1 MNPIYATPLSR
12 DLQPSNSTGAYTSG
26 DCLGDPL
33 EIPISGSIKSGNQ
46 GPIMFI
52 QSLTLTDRQ
61 DKKSEMQVH
70 LFDALPSCV
79 DQAAFN
85 PTQAELSHWVGAI
98 KIAATDWIENGT
110 ASCVVMKAD
119 LVISA
124 YVPNKSLWAV
134 LVVKATPTYSVTD
147 AIRGKVAG
155 TVN

>member
-12 DLQPSNSTGAYTSG
+12 NLEPSNSTSAYSSG
-26 DCLGDPL
+26 DCIGDPI
-33 EIPISGSIKSGNQ
+33 EIAIAGTIKSGNQ

-52 QSLTLTDRQ
+52 QSLTLTDRE

-79 DQAAFN
+79 DQAPFS
-85 PTQAELSHWVGAI
+85 PTQGELTHWIGVI
-98 KIAATDWIENGT
+98 KIATTDWVENAS
-110 ASCVVMKAD
+110 ASCVAMKAD

-124 YVPNKSLWAV
+124 YVPSKAVWAV
-134 LVVKATPTYSVTD
+134 IVVKATPTYTHTD